1 MKKEIKHRVTGE
13 VLFSCEASSLKEAVL
28 AAIKDGVSLRW
39 ADLRNVDLSGADLRN
54 VDLSGAD
61 LSGADLRNA
70 DLRNADLRNA
80 DLRSADLIGANLI
93 GANLIGANLRS
104 ADLRNADLSFADLS
118 GADLRN
124 ADLRSADLSFADL
137 RSAYLR
143 NVNLRSAD
151 LSGADLSGVYLS
163 DSVRIKSGPAVI
175 GLSGCGSV
183 GRQVFAF
190 NTDSGIYFRAGCFFG
205 TLEEFRAK
213 VLDDERGDNTTKK
226 AMQYLG
232 FANIAAISFDQ
243 PNEVQS

>member
-39 ADLRNVDLSGADLRN
+39 ADLRNVDLSGADL
-54 VDLSGAD
+54 
-61 LSGADLRNA
+61 SGADLRNA

-93 GANLIGANLRS
+93 GANLRS
-104 ADLRNADLSFADLS
+104 ADLRNADLRSADLI
-118 GADLRN
+118 GANLSF

-151 LSGADLSGVYLS
+151 LSGANLGGADLSGVYLS